1 MTVPT
6 TALLIGLAL
15 APMLAVPVRA
25 QEVWTGPVKQNPPAA
40 DFTVVLT
47 LSDSGGETDYPELNC
62 GGTLTRVGQSGA
74 YSFYLEKITRRGVGC
89 VDGAITLVNAKGM
102 IAWSWVGVYDGTTL
116 VAWSS
121 LTKR

>member
-1 MTVPT
+1 
-6 TALLIGLAL
+6 
-15 APMLAVPVRA
+15 
-25 QEVWTGPVKQNPPAA
+25 
-40 DFTVVLT
+40 VLT

>member
-1 MTVPT
+1 MTVRT
-6 TALLIGLAL
+6 TALLVGLAL
-15 APMLAVPVRA
+15 APMFAVPVRA

-74 YSFYLEKITRRGVGC
+74 YSFYLEKITRSGVGC
-89 VDGAITLVNAKGM
+89 VGGAITLVKAKGM
-102 IAWSWVGVYDGTTL
+102 IAWSWVGAYDGTTL